1 VAVSREYAELRPGV
15 EVVRTYQGLT
25 LEIEGA
31 EAMLSDP
38 EMKELAE
45 MELPQLRERL
55 PAAEAAVKLALIPKD
70 AADGKPAL
78 LEI

>member
-1 VAVSREYAELRPGV
+1 MGEGLGGEAFVAVSREYAELRPVV
-15 EVVRTYQGLT
+15 EVVRTYQDLT
-25 LEIEGA
+25 AEIEGA

-55 PAAEAAVKLALIPKD
+55 PAAEAAVKLALIRDP
-70 AADGKPAL
+70 
-78 LEI
+78 